1 MNTGDFIV
9 IALLAVWVII
19 AAVYMVRRK
28 KKGKSIT
35 CCGDCASCSSCCN
48 KKDGA

>member
-1 MNTGDFIV
+1 MDISDFIV

-35 CCGDCASCSSCCN
+35 CGGDCANCAGCS
-48 KKDGA
+48 KRKRI